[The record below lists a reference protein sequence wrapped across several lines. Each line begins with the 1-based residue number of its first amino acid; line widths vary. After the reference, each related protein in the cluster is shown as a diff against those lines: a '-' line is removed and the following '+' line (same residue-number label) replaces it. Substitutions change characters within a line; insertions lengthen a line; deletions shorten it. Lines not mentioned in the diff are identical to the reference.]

1 MQQKEK
7 GGVGG
12 HIIILEVINLMMKI
26 APSIY
31 GDQLCHFSCAV
42 VENITSRLLFFRN

>member
-26 APSIY
+26 ALSIY
-31 GDQLCHFSCAV
+31 GDQFCHLFIV
-42 VENITSRLLFFRN
+42 VLYML